1 MYKRQEVDKGME
13 SSLRLKTAHPL
24 RVILKENERMKISHH
39 FFLKDR
45 IIAPVEEGQKL
56 GDLEYRLGN
65 VSLGKVPLIAEFGVE
80 KAGFFANFA
89 NTLFN

>member
-1 MYKRQEVDKGME
+1 
-13 SSLRLKTAHPL
+13 
-24 RVILKENERMKISHH
+24 MKISHH

-56 GDLEYRLGN
+56 GDLEYRLGS
-65 VSLGKVPLIAEFGVE
+65 VTLGKVTLIAEFGVE